1 VSGDGRL
8 ERDQLAFER
17 DFFQMPND
25 WARGPDMAPNA
36 AGLSLRAIGL
46 LAQLLSHKPG
56 YVVTFK
62 TLARKNREGDAA
74 IRTVV
79 DELKSKG
86 FLEIEKQRNRRG
98 VITGSIWRLTDP
110 VEVEKRKRSQP
121 VLPGLGHPHVDSP
134 HAGNH
139 SLKEAQQKED
149 SYPGTSIGGSTR
161 AGKKEDALT
170 GDDLIAA
177 IWETCPVTHS
187 AHVFDIDDGRQD
199 GWCTFCA
206 QVKADGSVYDRNG
219 GLLRAATRV
228 GSRS

>member
-1 VSGDGRL
+1 
-8 ERDQLAFER
+8 
-17 DFFQMPND
+17 
-25 WARGPDMAPNA
+25 MAPGA

-79 DELKSKG
+79 DELKKAG
-86 FLEIEKQRNRRG
+86 FLEIEKVRNRRG
-98 VITGSIWRLTDP
+98 IITGSIWRLTDP
-110 VEVEKRKRSQP
+110 VEVERRKRSQP
-121 VLPGLGHPHVDSP
+121 ALPGLGQPHVDYP
-134 HAGNH
+134 HADDRG
-139 SLKEAQQKED
+139 LKEAQQEED
-149 SYPGTSIGGSTR
+149 SYPGTSTGSSTR

-177 IWETCPVTHS
+177 IWETCPATRS
-187 AHVFDIDDGRQD
+187 AHEFDIDTHSRRQD
-199 GWCTFCA
+199 GWCRHCA

-219 GLLRAATRV
+219 GLLRSASRV
-228 GSRS
+228 GAGA